1 MVPYDF
7 VGAGDPFF
15 LFPPALLPGNN
26 HCCFRHNSTFK
37 SFETRLPRGRLR
49 PLNQPEEDHRD
60 QAATSGA
67 MFAYGRQSFYGSKF
81 GELIIS
87 GRRH

>member
-37 SFETRLPRGRLR
+37 SFETRLSRGRLR
-49 PLNQPEEDHRD
+49 PLNQPENRRD
-60 QAATSGA
+60 QTVTSVVVA
-67 MFAYGRQSFYGSKF
+67 WHGRMTFPVFQVGKL
-81 GELIIS
+81 G
-87 GRRH
+87 H

>member
-49 PLNQPEEDHRD
+49 LLNQPENRRD
-60 QAATSGA
+60 QTVTSVVVA
-67 MFAYGRQSFYGSKF
+67 WDGRMAFTAF
-81 GELIIS
+81 EVDEFT
-87 GRRH
+87 H

>member
-49 PLNQPEEDHRD
+49 PLNQSENRLDLTV
-60 QAATSGA
+60 TS
-67 MFAYGRQSFYGSKF
+67 MVVVLYGRMTFTVFQVGVFT
-81 GELIIS
+81 
-87 GRRH
+87 H